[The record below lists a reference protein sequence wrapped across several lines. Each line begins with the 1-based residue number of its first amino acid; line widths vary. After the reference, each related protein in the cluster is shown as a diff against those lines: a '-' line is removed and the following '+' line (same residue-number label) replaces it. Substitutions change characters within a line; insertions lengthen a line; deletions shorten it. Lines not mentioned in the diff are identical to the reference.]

1 MPLRERQEI
10 QEMLWRLSAA
20 WQVNPARV
28 SHANALTLPHIL
40 QLQANSI

>member
-20 WQVNPARV
+20 WQVNPTRV
-28 SHANALTLPHIL
+28 SHAKALTLPYIL
-40 QLQANSI
+40 RLQANSI